1 MMPMGYQRNKKTSQE
16 KIIMTDWLVP
26 LAFLAGFV
34 LLWLF
39 VLPRLKGGT

>member
-1 MMPMGYQRNKKTSQE
+1 MW
-16 KIIMTDWLVP
+16 DWLTPVGL
-26 LAFLAGFV
+26 LAAFV